1 VVQSDDIRWPVAR
14 TGIGTNSFHRLT
26 TSEGSDVAE
35 ACLQAS
41 YQLRRSVHR
50 QMETTE
56 ASRAVSL
63 ATCHLLDAVSRALN
77 DDPHC
82 LPPSVAAAALRLSE
96 RIAEPPPTPHP
107 TPRTRSVE
115 APG

>member
-1 VVQSDDIRWPVAR
+1 MAQSDEIRWPVAR
-14 TGIGTNSFHRLT
+14 TEIGTGG
-26 TSEGSDVAE
+26 GSGAAE

-41 YQLRRSVHR
+41 YQLRRAVHR
-50 QMETTE
+50 QPGTTE

-96 RIAEPPPTPHP
+96 RIAELAPTPHP
-107 TPRTRSVE
+107 PPRTRSGK
-115 APG
+115 ASG

>member
-1 VVQSDDIRWPVAR
+1 VAQPE
-14 TGIGTNSFHRLT
+14 IGTNSFHKLT
-26 TSEGSDVAE
+26 RGEGSAVAK

-50 QMETTE
+50 QLGTTE
-56 ASRAVSL
+56 AARAVSL

-82 LPPSVAAAALRLSE
+82 LPPSVATAALRLSE
-96 RIAEPPPTPHP
+96 RIAELPPTPYP
-107 TPRTRSVE
+107 TPGSRAADAS
-115 APG
+115 G